1 MARTKTDKSIWMI
14 FFESVKIFTM
24 NLHKFL
30 LYMAFPVLGTILGTG
45 LIFGLTFWFNNN
57 IDRILLKYPALDNM
71 TSLTIVIIL
80 LALPG
85 LLILLK
91 AFGDFLIA
99 YGALNSMAE
108 GAITTG
114 RVYDFPAH
122 NAVVKSRIL
131 TFIMLW
137 ILFGIFTAFASFPLF
152 WVLGGIFFIYFILI
166 FQVFTFDEN
175 VSAINCFKESL
186 QLIKGKFA
194 RTAILLIIQGL
205 ILFLVYHGLT
215 VLFEVCRLNEV
226 LTRVFSNWAMSLPLD
241 RINAIYQNFN
251 ILITPDMIAKY
262 ILSNMTGFIA
272 LGFTLPLRSISWTLW
287 YKNLAAFTE
296 NTERQPQK
304 KQKKTAQKKLDK
316 NILKRAMQDD
326 EEF

>member
-1 MARTKTDKSIWMI
+1 MARTKTDKSVWLI
-14 FFESVKIFTM
+14 FFESMKIFAM

-30 LYMAFPVLGTILGTG
+30 LYMAFPVLGTIFGTG

-57 IDRILLKYPALDNM
+57 INRILEKYPALDNM
-71 TSLTIVIIL
+71 SSLTLVIIL

-91 AFGDFLIA
+91 AFWDYLVA

-122 NAVVKSRIL
+122 NAVVKSRTL

-137 ILFGIFTAFASFPLF
+137 ILFGIFTAFATFPLF
-152 WVLGGIFFIYFILI
+152 WVLGGIFFVYFILI

-175 VSAINCFKESL
+175 TSAINCFKESL
-186 QLIKGKFA
+186 QLIKGRFA
-194 RTAILLIIQGL
+194 RTAVLLIIQGL
-205 ILFLVYHGLT
+205 VLFLVYHGLT
-215 VLFEVCRLNEV
+215 VLFEVCELNAF
-226 LTRVFSNWAMSLPLD
+226 LTGVFANWAMTLPLD
-241 RINAIYQNFN
+241 QINSVYQNFN
-251 ILITPDMIAKY
+251 ILITPDMIAQY

-287 YKNLAAFTE
+287 YKNLAAFKE
-296 NTERQPQK
+296 APVQEK
-304 KQKKTAQKKLDK
+304 KPRKTTQKKLDK

-326 EEF
+326 EEY

>member
-57 IDRILLKYPALDNM
+57 IDRILIKYPALDNM

-122 NAVVKSRIL
+122 IAVVKSRIL

-296 NTERQPQK
+296 NTERQHQK